1 MCCDKINTRHH
12 EHPMRKGLKLILNTI
27 DVKNRVEQVI
37 RLKSRFNVSII
48 ETISN
53 LRYIFIFI
61 VNMWN
66 PSHIENQDRKPLC
79 PPPLICLESQSTQSS
94 ESPVLNLAT
103 RHRHGSST
111 STPIETPKIQSKG
124 SLIRPIPSRL
134 GSPFSPILSPGLL
147 SSGSTG
153 LNSFALP
160 LLGKSSVTP
169 SPKDLPSSYNNQK
182 HMFETGELINV

>member
-1 MCCDKINTRHH
+1 
-12 EHPMRKGLKLILNTI
+12 
-27 DVKNRVEQVI
+27 
-37 RLKSRFNVSII
+37 
-48 ETISN
+48 
-53 LRYIFIFI
+53 
-61 VNMWN
+61 MWN

-111 STPIETPKIQSKG
+111 STPLETPKIQSKG

-134 GSPFSPILSPGLL
+134 GSPYSPILSPGLL
-147 SSGSTG
+147 PSGSTG

-160 LLGKSSVTP
+160 LLGKGNVTP
-169 SPKDLPSSYNNQK
+169 SPKDLPCSYNNQK
-182 HMFETGELINV
+182 HMLETGKLMNLYRFEI